1 MINRVLTDPAR
12 RPIVAHRGASGLA
25 PENTLVSFELAT
37 EQEAE
42 AFELDLR
49 LAGDGVPVVCHDATL
64 DRTTDR
70 TGPLRALSSSGL
82 SSVDAGHRFRA
93 ADGSRPYAGRGVS
106 IPTLEAVL
114 ARFPE
119 MPLLLEL
126 KEVEVAEAARRVL
139 ERHRAET
146 RVVVASFDERAT
158 APFDRAT
165 WKVAPGRRGIT
176 EHAFRAA
183 LGLRPRDTGLACF
196 AVPDRYKDR
205 LPVPT
210 RRFVSAA
217 RRLGCPVHVWT
228 VNQADVAERLWGLGA
243 SGMITNFP
251 AELLAARR
259 ARFGA

>member
-1 MINRVLTDPAR
+1 MSNRILTDPTS

-25 PENTLVSFELAT
+25 PENTLASFELAA
-37 EQEAE
+37 EQGAE

-49 LAGDGVPVVCHDATL
+49 LAGDGVPVVFHDATL

-70 TGPLRALSSSGL
+70 TGPLRALSSSEL

-93 ADGSRPYAGRGVS
+93 ADGSSPYAGRGVS

-114 ARFPE
+114 TRFPE
-119 MPLLLEL
+119 MPLLIEL

-146 RVVVASFDERAT
+146 RAVVASFDERAT
-158 APFDRAT
+158 ALFDRAT

-176 EHAFRAA
+176 EHVFRAA
-183 LGLRPRDTGLACF
+183 LGLEPKDSGLACF
-196 AVPDRYKDR
+196 AVPVRYKDW
-205 LPVPT
+205 LQVPT
-210 RRFVSAA
+210 RRFVAAA

-228 VNQADVAERLWGLGA
+228 VNRADLAERLWDLGA
-243 SGMITNFP
+243 SGMITNVP
-251 AELLAARR
+251 ADLLAARR